1 MYNFEKQSTF
11 NRICMTEKEEQLGH
25 LSEIRNLMEK
35 SSRFLSLSGLTG
47 IFAGIYALVGAYL
60 VYSDFNII
68 PSDTAGDSYSEF
80 IKTANSGTD
89 SVILKI
95 QSLFIIG
102 AIVLV
107 LSLVT
112 GYIFTSRKAKKQ
124 NLNVWDSTT
133 KRMVVSLSIPL
144 IAGGIFCLILIK
156 HQVVGLIAPATLIF
170 YGLALLNA
178 SKYTFNDIKYLGVL
192 EIILGLV
199 SAYYIGRGLLF
210 WAVGF
215 GVLHIVYGAVMY
227 FKYDQNK

>member
-1 MYNFEKQSTF
+1 
-11 NRICMTEKEEQLGH
+11 MTEKEEQLGH

-47 IFAGIYALVGAYL
+47 IFAGVYALLGAYL

-68 PSDTAGDSYSEF
+68 LSDTDSVSYSEF

-124 NLNVWDSTT
+124 NLNVWDTTT

-144 IAGGIFCLILIK
+144 MAGGIFCLILIK
-156 HQVVGLIAPATLIF
+156 HEVVGLIAPATLIF

-215 GVLHIVYGAVMY
+215 GILHIIYGAVMY

>member
-1 MYNFEKQSTF
+1 
-11 NRICMTEKEEQLGH
+11 MTDKEEQLEQLEH
-25 LSEIRNLMEK
+25 LSQIRNLMEK
-35 SSRFLSLSGLTG
+35 SSRFLSLSGLSG
-47 IFAGIYALVGAYL
+47 IFAGVYALLGAYL

-68 PSDTAGDSYSEF
+68 SSDTASVSYSEF

-102 AIVLV
+102 AIVLI

-112 GYIFTSRKAKKQ
+112 GYIFTRRKAKKQ
-124 NLNVWDSTT
+124 NLNVWDSST
-133 KRMVVSLSIPL
+133 KRMIFSLSIPL
-144 IAGGIFCLILIK
+144 ISGGIFCLILIK
-156 HQVVGLIAPATLIF
+156 HNAVGLVAPATLIF

-192 EIILGLV
+192 EIVLGLV

-215 GVLHIVYGAVMY
+215 GILHIVYGAVMY

>member
-1 MYNFEKQSTF
+1 
-11 NRICMTEKEEQLGH
+11 MTEKEEQLGH

-47 IFAGIYALVGAYL
+47 IFAGVYALLGAYL

-68 PSDTAGDSYSEF
+68 SSDTDSVSYSEF

-156 HQVVGLIAPATLIF
+156 HEVVGLIAPATLIF

-215 GVLHIVYGAVMY
+215 GILHIIYGTVMY
-227 FKYDQNK
+227 YRYDQNK

>member
-1 MYNFEKQSTF
+1 
-11 NRICMTEKEEQLGH
+11 MTEKEEQLGH
-25 LSEIRNLMEK
+25 LSEIKNMMEK

-47 IFAGIYALVGAYL
+47 IFAGVYALVGAYL

-68 PSDTAGDSYSEF
+68 SSDAASVTYSEF

-95 QSLFIIG
+95 QSLFTIG

-156 HQVVGLIAPATLIF
+156 HEVVGLIAPATLIF

-178 SKYTFNDIKYLGVL
+178 SKYTFNDVKYLGVL

-215 GVLHIVYGAVMY
+215 GVLHIVYGTVMY
-227 FKYDQNK
+227 FKYDQKK

>member
-1 MYNFEKQSTF
+1 
-11 NRICMTEKEEQLGH
+11 MTEKEEQLGH

-47 IFAGIYALVGAYL
+47 IFAGVYALLGAYF

-68 PSDTAGDSYSEF
+68 SSDTASVTYSEF

-95 QSLFIIG
+95 QSLFTIG

-156 HQVVGLIAPATLIF
+156 HEVVGLIAPATLIF

-215 GVLHIVYGAVMY
+215 GILHIIYGAVMY

>member
-1 MYNFEKQSTF
+1 
-11 NRICMTEKEEQLGH
+11 MTEKEEQLGH
-25 LSEIRNLMEK
+25 LSEIKNMMEK

-47 IFAGIYALVGAYL
+47 IFAGVYALVGAYL

-68 PSDTAGDSYSEF
+68 SSDTVSVTYSEF
-80 IKTANSGTD
+80 IETANSGTD

-95 QSLFIIG
+95 QSLFTIG

-112 GYIFTSRKAKKQ
+112 GYIFTIRKAKKQ

-156 HQVVGLIAPATLIF
+156 HEVVGLIAPATLIF

-192 EIILGLV
+192 EIVLGLV

-215 GVLHIVYGAVMY
+215 GILHIVYGTVMY
-227 FKYDQNK
+227 YRYDQNK

>member
-1 MYNFEKQSTF
+1 
-11 NRICMTEKEEQLGH
+11 MTEKEEQLGH
-25 LSEIRNLMEK
+25 LSEIKNMMEK

-68 PSDTAGDSYSEF
+68 SSDTASVTYSEF

-95 QSLFIIG
+95 QSLFTIG

-156 HQVVGLIAPATLIF
+156 HEVVGLIAPATLIF

-192 EIILGLV
+192 EIVLGLV

-215 GVLHIVYGAVMY
+215 GILHIVYGTVMY
-227 FKYDQNK
+227 YRYDQNK

>member
-1 MYNFEKQSTF
+1 
-11 NRICMTEKEEQLGH
+11 MTEKEEQLGH

-47 IFAGIYALVGAYL
+47 IFAGIYALLGAYL

-68 PSDTAGDSYSEF
+68 SSDTASVSYSEF
-80 IKTANSGTD
+80 IKNDNSGTD

-156 HQVVGLIAPATLIF
+156 HEVVGLIAPATLIF

>member
-1 MYNFEKQSTF
+1 
-11 NRICMTEKEEQLGH
+11 MTEKEEQLGH
-25 LSEIRNLMEK
+25 LSEIKNMMEK

-47 IFAGIYALVGAYL
+47 IFAGIYALIGAYL
-60 VYSDFNII
+60 VYSDFHMI
-68 PSDTAGDSYSEF
+68 PSDTERVSYAEF
-80 IKTANSGTD
+80 ITSGND

-102 AIVLV
+102 AIVLL

-112 GYIFTSRKAKKQ
+112 GYIFTLRKAKKQ

-144 IAGGIFCLILIK
+144 VAGGIFCLILIK
-156 HQVVGLIAPATLIF
+156 HQVVGLIAPSTLIF

-178 SKYTFNDIKYLGVL
+178 SKYTFNDVKYLGVL

-215 GVLHIVYGAVMY
+215 GVLHIIYGTVMY
-227 FKYDQNK
+227 FKYDKKK

>member
-1 MYNFEKQSTF
+1 
-11 NRICMTEKEEQLGH
+11 MTEKEEQLGH

-47 IFAGIYALVGAYL
+47 IFAGVYALVGAYL

-68 PSDTAGDSYSEF
+68 SSDTASVTYSEF

-95 QSLFIIG
+95 QSLFTIG

-156 HQVVGLIAPATLIF
+156 HEVVGLIAPATLIF

-192 EIILGLV
+192 EIVLGLV

-215 GVLHIVYGAVMY
+215 GILHIVYGTVMY
-227 FKYDQNK
+227 YRYDQNK

>member
-1 MYNFEKQSTF
+1 
-11 NRICMTEKEEQLGH
+11 MTEKEEQLGH
-25 LSEIRNLMEK
+25 ISEIRNLMEK

-47 IFAGIYALVGAYL
+47 IFAGVYALIGAYL

-68 PSDTAGDSYSEF
+68 SSDTTSVSYSEF
-80 IKTANSGTD
+80 IETANSGTD

-95 QSLFIIG
+95 QSLFTIG

-156 HQVVGLIAPATLIF
+156 HEVVGLIAPATLIF

-215 GVLHIVYGAVMY
+215 GVLHIVYGTVMY
-227 FKYDQNK
+227 FKYDQKK

>member
-1 MYNFEKQSTF
+1 
-11 NRICMTEKEEQLGH
+11 MTEKEEQLGH
-25 LSEIRNLMEK
+25 LSEIKNMMEK

-68 PSDTAGDSYSEF
+68 SSDAASVTYSEF

-95 QSLFIIG
+95 QSLFTIG

-156 HQVVGLIAPATLIF
+156 HEVVGLIAPATLIF

-178 SKYTFNDIKYLGVL
+178 SKYTFNDVKYLGVL

-215 GVLHIVYGAVMY
+215 GVLHIVYGTVMY
-227 FKYDQNK
+227 FKYDQKK